1 MIGLDTNVLIRYFA
15 QDDVEQSTKASQ
27 LIESLNESQQGFIT
41 QIVLI
46 ETVWVMQRIFQADR
60 KTVTAI
66 IGNMLLVP
74 GLVLENREAVARA
87 VELFSTTNADFADCL
102 IAKVAEFYGC
112 TDVMTFDQGAVKACG
127 MKLIDH

>member
-41 QIVLI
+41 QTVLI

-74 GLVLENREAVARA
+74 GLVLENREAVSRA
-87 VELFSTTNADFADCL
+87 VDLFSTTNADFADCL

-112 TDVMTFDQGAVKACG
+112 TDVMTFDQGAAKACG
-127 MKLIDH
+127 MKLIDD

>member
-41 QIVLI
+41 QTVLI

-74 GLVLENREAVARA
+74 GFVLENREAVARA
-87 VELFSTTNADFADCL
+87 VDLFSTTNVDFADCL